1 MSTLPVPVERNQH
14 RRTSVLVYTVGA
26 CLRHDDSKFPVDR
39 LHVEDVWKETRR
51 RRKEIK
57 TFSGDRPLRLK
68 DDKIWSSIRIHVNRL
83 YILSNFTTVQIKVK
97 EQFDTI

>member
-1 MSTLPVPVERNQH
+1 MSNLPVPKERSQH

-51 RRKEIK
+51 WREKIK
-57 TFSGDRPLRLK
+57 TFSGDGPLRL
-68 DDKIWSSIRIHVNRL
+68 
-83 YILSNFTTVQIKVK
+83 
-97 EQFDTI
+97 